1 MKRTHCLI
9 LLLLFL
15 AISCNKSKETTN
27 DNNTIT
33 YNNGNNISTP
43 VDTYIF
49 NNELTWSD
57 EFDEDG
63 SVSLDKWTPETIPP
77 VDNCCWYNGEFQFY
91 TDKSD
96 NLRIEDGILKI
107 TAKKENFNG
116 KEYTSAR
123 LNTMDKFEFTYGK
136 VEVRAK
142 IPYGEGLWPAIWLL
156 GANELE
162 VGWPMCGEMD
172 ILEHGDWLKESTVD
186 DPGLISSAVH
196 YHESFHLYQYENLP
210 NSIFGPNPNGHFVRG
225 ETVLDNPFDDF
236 HVFSIQW
243 SPKKIEFFVD
253 GNKHHEFPVLT
264 TNGPFNK
271 PFFILLNLA
280 VGGHFTDYYIDPNFT
295 ESTFEIDYVRI
306 YQ

>member
-1 MKRTHCLI
+1 MKKNHFLLALII
-9 LLLLFL
+9 LLL
-15 AISCNKSKETTN
+15 ISCNKSNETPT
-27 DNNTIT
+27 DNNTVIT
-33 YNNGNNISTP
+33 NNNTNTP
-43 VDTYIF
+43 TNVYVF
-49 NNELTWSD
+49 NNELVWSD

-63 SVSLDKWTPETIPP
+63 SISLDKWTPETIPP
-77 VDNCCWYNGEFQFY
+77 VEGGWYNGEFQFY

-96 NLRIEDGILKI
+96 NVRIEDGILKI

-172 ILEHGDWLKESTVD
+172 ILEHGDWLKESTVNE
-186 DPGLISSAVH
+186 PGLISSAVH

-210 NSIFGPNPNGHFVRG
+210 NTIFGPNPNGHFVRG
-225 ETVLDNPFDDF
+225 ERVIDNPFDEF
-236 HVFSIQW
+236 HVFSVQW
-243 SPKKIEFFVD
+243 SPQKIEFFVD
-253 GNKHHEFPVLT
+253 ETKHHEFPLLS

-280 VGGHFTDYYIDPNFT
+280 VGGHFTDYYIDPDFT
-295 ESTFEIDYVRI
+295 EATFEIDYVKV